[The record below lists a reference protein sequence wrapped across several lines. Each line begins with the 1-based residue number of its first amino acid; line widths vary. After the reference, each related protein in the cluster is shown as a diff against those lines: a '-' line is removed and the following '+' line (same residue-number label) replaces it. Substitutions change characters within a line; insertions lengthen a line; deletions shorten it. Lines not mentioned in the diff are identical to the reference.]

1 MVQIGELV
9 EGEQIGREVYDSQG
23 VTRIVAV
30 KHNGRKPVYRVTL
43 RNGQFVEATPDHVV
57 KAVHERRTEPVWLRV
72 DELRPGMR
80 MHLHPHRAK
89 VADRALVTA
98 GGPRLEELPE

>member
-57 KAVHERRTEPVWLRV
+57 KAVQERRTAAEWLRV
-72 DELRPGMR
+72 DRLVPGMR

-89 VADRALVTA
+89 VVDRVLVGVGA
-98 GGPRLEELPE
+98 ESSFE